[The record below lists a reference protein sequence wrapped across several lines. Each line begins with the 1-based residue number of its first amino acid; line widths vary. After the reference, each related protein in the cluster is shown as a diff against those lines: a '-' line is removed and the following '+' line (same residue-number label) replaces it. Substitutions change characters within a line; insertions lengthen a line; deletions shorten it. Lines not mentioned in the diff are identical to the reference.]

1 MNKVTFAAAKQ
12 DSGQRLD
19 RFLAGQMPETSRAR
33 IQDWI
38 ASGRVLLDGAEVKA
52 SLKLRG
58 WERIEVRPASP
69 APLRA
74 QAEDL
79 PLDILYEDDDL
90 AVVNKAAGVTVHAGA
105 GRSEGTLVNALLHH
119 FDQLSQAGG
128 ELRPGIVHRL
138 DRFTSG
144 ALVVAKHDRAHQALA
159 KQFQSRTIRKIY
171 WALVHGDPSRRC
183 SKGRVIEAGGRRWVR
198 LEMAISRDTRSR
210 VRMAARGPGRAAQTD
225 FRVLKQTS
233 EYSLLEVRIATGRT
247 HQIRVHLSAI
257 GHPVVGDR
265 LYGAVKAPAGLPP
278 LERFYLHAREIGFEH
293 PSTGEPLRMIAP
305 LPAEFT
311 ELLRALALY

>member
-1 MNKVTFAAAKQ
+1 MNKLTFAAAKQ

-19 RFLAGQMPETSRAR
+19 RFLVAQMPETSRAR

-58 WERIEVRPASP
+58 CERIEVRPASP

-171 WALVHGDPSRRC
+171 WALVHGDPTRHRSM
-183 SKGRVIEAGGRRWVR
+183 GRVIEAGGRRWVR
-198 LEMAISRDTRSR
+198 LEMAISRDRRSR
-210 VRMAARGPGRAAQTD
+210 VRMAARGPGRTAQTD
-225 FRVLKQTS
+225 FRVLKQNS

-265 LYGAVKAPAGLPP
+265 LYGAAKAPAGLPP

-293 PSTGEPLRMIAP
+293 PSTGEPLRMTAP

-311 ELLRALALY
+311 ELLRALAL